1 MLTAPDYVDAASL
14 LDPVPLNCT
23 GLVLTT
29 HFEAG
34 LDTVGLQPE
43 AERHLGALS
52 MEIMKNN
59 VQRMSQAIHHSDS
72 DGFQRRPK

>member
-34 LDTVGLQPE
+34 LDTVGLQPK
-43 AERHLGALS
+43 AECHLGALS
-52 MEIMKNN
+52 
-59 VQRMSQAIHHSDS
+59 
-72 DGFQRRPK
+72 G